1 MDIRKVVDGQRERRA
16 FRVRK
21 RVRGTTARPRLS
33 VSRTLQNFACQVI
46 DDTTGKT
53 LVAVNSLEKG
63 LKAEIGYG
71 GNCEAASKL
80 GKILAERAIKA
91 GIKQVAL
98 DRGSCKYHGRVA
110 AFADAAREAGLEF

>member
-21 RVRGTTARPRLS
+21 RVRGSGSRPRLS
-33 VSRTLQNFACQVI
+33 ITRSLQNFSCQLI
-46 DDTTGKT
+46 DDTTGMTMVSASSRDKELRST
-53 LVAVNSLEKG
+53 
-63 LKAEIGYG
+63 IGYG
-71 GNCEAASKL
+71 GNCEAATKL

-110 AFADAAREAGLEF
+110 AFAEAAREAGLEF

>member
-1 MDIRKVVDGQRERRA
+1 VDIRKVVDGQRERRA

-21 RVRGTTARPRLS
+21 RVRGTTERPRLCVYRS
-33 VSRTLQNFACQVI
+33 LQNFGCQVI

-53 LVAVNSLEKG
+53 IVAVHSRDKDLRT
-63 LKAEIGYG
+63 EIGYG
-71 GNCEAASKL
+71 GNCDAAKKL

-91 GIKQVAL
+91 GIKQVAM

>member
-21 RVRGTTARPRLS
+21 RVRGTTSRPRLS
-33 VSRTLQNFACQVI
+33 ITRSLQNFSCQVI
-46 DDTTGKT
+46 DDTTGMT
-53 LVAVNSLEKG
+53 LLSASSRDKELRST
-63 LKAEIGYG
+63 IGYG
-71 GNCEAASKL
+71 GNCEAATKL

-91 GIKQVAL
+91 VIKQVAL

-110 AFADAAREAGLEF
+110 VFAEAAREAGLEF

>member
-21 RVRGTTARPRLS
+21 RVRGTTSRPRLS
-33 VSRTLQNFACQVI
+33 ITRSLQNFSCQVI
-46 DDTTGKT
+46 DDTTGMT
-53 LVAVNSLEKG
+53 LLSASSRDKELRST
-63 LKAEIGYG
+63 IGYG
-71 GNCEAASKL
+71 GNCEAATKL
-80 GKILAERAIKA
+80 GKILAERAIRA

-110 AFADAAREAGLEF
+110 AFAEAAREAGLEF

>member
-21 RVRGTTARPRLS
+21 RVRGSGSRPRFS
-33 VSRTLQNFACQVI
+33 ITRSLQNFSCQLI
-46 DDTTGKT
+46 DDTTGMT
-53 LVAVNSLEKG
+53 LVSASSRDKELRSS
-63 LKAEIGYG
+63 IGYG
-71 GNCEAASKL
+71 GNCEAATKL

-91 GIKQVAL
+91 GFKQVAL

-110 AFADAAREAGLEF
+110 AFAEAAREAGLEF

>member
-1 MDIRKVVDGQRERRA
+1 VDIRKVVDGQRERRA

-21 RVRGTTARPRLS
+21 RVRGTTLRPRLS
-33 VSRTLQNFACQVI
+33 VTRSLQNFSCQLI
-46 DDTTGKT
+46 DDSSGKT
-53 LVAVNSLEKG
+53 LVSASSRDKDLR
-63 LKAEIGYG
+63 ASIGYG
-71 GNCEAASKL
+71 GNCDAASKL
-80 GKILAERAIKA
+80 GKIFAERAIKV